1 MDDATK
7 AVVGEIEDVIS
18 NYAKSSNDADVELAA
33 RIWLDTVPAGG
44 VRAPS

>member
-18 NYAKSSNDADVELAA
+18 DYAKSINDADVELAT

-44 VRAPS
+44 